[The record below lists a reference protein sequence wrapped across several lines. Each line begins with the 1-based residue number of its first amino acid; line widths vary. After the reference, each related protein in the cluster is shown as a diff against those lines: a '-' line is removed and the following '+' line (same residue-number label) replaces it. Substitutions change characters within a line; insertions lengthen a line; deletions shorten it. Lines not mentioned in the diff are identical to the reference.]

1 MKLKIP
7 ENLTQQAYRSIRDT
21 IIWGKIDG
29 RQHLTEEFFAN
40 RFGISKSPI
49 REALNRLESEG
60 LITIIPRR
68 GAFVTDFSVH
78 DAEEIY
84 ELREAL
90 EALAIRDLIL
100 NSKVVAQ
107 LQKSVRAAAAY
118 RKKNDKLNYIR
129 EDAAFHSILADASS
143 NTRLKKILQNMQNQM
158 LVLRCRTFELTSHSS
173 IHQHTAILNALH
185 KNQRGIAE
193 QLMTEHIRTVRAR
206 LIDQLT
212 KQSAPAASN
221 GRRRLTKQ

>member
-21 IIWGKIDG
+21 IIWGKFDG
-29 RQHLTEEFFAN
+29 REHLTEEFFAN

-90 EALAIRDLIL
+90 EVLAIRDVIL
-100 NSKVVAQ
+100 NPKVMAQ
-107 LQKSVRAAAAY
+107 LRKSVRAAAAY
-118 RKKNDKLNYIR
+118 RKENDKLNYIR
-129 EDAAFHSILADASS
+129 EDAAFHSILAEASS
-143 NTRLKKILQNMQNQM
+143 NTRLKKILENMHNQM
-158 LVLRCRTFELTSHSS
+158 LVLRCRTFDLTSHSS
-173 IHQHTAILNALH
+173 IQQHTAIMNALD

-193 QLMTEHIRTVRAR
+193 QLMAEHIRTVRAR
-206 LIDQLT
+206 LVDQLT
-212 KQSAPAASN
+212 KQNAPVASS
-221 GRRRLTKQ
+221 GKKRSRK